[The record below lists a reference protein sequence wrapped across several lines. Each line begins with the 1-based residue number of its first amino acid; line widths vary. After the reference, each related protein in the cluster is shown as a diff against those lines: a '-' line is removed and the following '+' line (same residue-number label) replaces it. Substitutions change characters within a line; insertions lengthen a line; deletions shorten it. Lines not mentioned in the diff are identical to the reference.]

1 MIIHS
6 FNDLTQF
13 ITQYFS
19 IINNPDWCTLL
30 NASIRIYESE
40 KPKTLKEAISLLN
53 EWHKIAKTG
62 QEAPLFLN

>member
-6 FNDLTQF
+6 FDDLIDFLTE
-13 ITQYFS
+13 YFS

-40 KPKTLKEAISLLN
+40 KPKTLNEAISLLTD
-53 EWHKIAKTG
+53 WYQIAKSG
-62 QEAPLFLN
+62 NEAPLFL